1 MNTIFYLVLY
11 TDRNIFFSRPD
22 FNLYFMDNPSPKRI
36 KEIFDRYYSVDLKF
50 WIEFSKHIKV
60 REFSK
65 NDIVKDYHKTEKF
78 INILVAGSVAHFVPS
93 NERDVCINLYYEN
106 EIFSDYLSFLTQKS
120 TIIKTECLEDSVLW
134 SLSFNALQT
143 LYEKS
148 SPSILIGKAISDLM
162 FTKKQSEQINLLTLS
177 PTERYLKLIKERP
190 LVFQRTPLKIIASY
204 LGIAPESLSRIRKK
218 IS

>member
-1 MNTIFYLVLY
+1 M
-11 TDRNIFFSRPD
+11 
-22 FNLYFMDNPSPKRI
+22 PKRI
-36 KEIFDRYYSVDLKF
+36 KEIFDSYYSVDLKF
-50 WIEFSKHIKV
+50 WNEFSKYIEI
-60 REFSK
+60 RNFSK
-65 NDIVKDYHKTEKF
+65 NDVVKDYFKTEKF
-78 INILVAGSVAHFVPS
+78 INILVSGSVAHFVP
-93 NERDVCINLYYEN
+93 NEEKDICINLYYEN
-106 EIFSDYLSFLTQKS
+106 EIFSDCLSFLTQKP
-120 TIIKTECLEDSVLW
+120 TIIKTECIEDTVLW
-134 SLSFNALQT
+134 SLNFTDLQK

-148 SPSILIGKAISDLM
+148 NQSLLIGKAISDIM